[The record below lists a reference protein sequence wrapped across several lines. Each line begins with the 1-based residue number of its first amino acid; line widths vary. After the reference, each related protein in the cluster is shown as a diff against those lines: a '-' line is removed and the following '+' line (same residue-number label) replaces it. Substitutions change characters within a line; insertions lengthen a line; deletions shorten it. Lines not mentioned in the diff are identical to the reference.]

1 MIFLGDNNNTS
12 TVRYS
17 RMRSNTGSFPEKET
31 IGHARK
37 LKKNKPL
44 HLSKRS
50 VSLPNDL
57 SRKTIKTRKLF
68 WFIPKDNRK
77 RRRTRPVTE
86 YPSGDT
92 HNKWCSSAS
101 PDAPR
106 LPLHRD
112 IPERVAMEWITTSST
127 HSLSDSIASGQG
139 EDYGYDDDDLL
150 GLKFVDCMPE
160 VNIKE

>member
-1 MIFLGDNNNTS
+1 
-12 TVRYS
+12 
-17 RMRSNTGSFPEKET
+17 MRSNTGSFPEKET

-44 HLSKRS
+44 HISKRS
-50 VSLPNDL
+50 VSLPTDL

-77 RRRTRPVTE
+77 RRRNRPCTE
-86 YPSGDT
+86 YPSSDA
-92 HNKWCSSAS
+92 HNNKWCSSAS

-106 LPLHRD
+106 LPLHRE

-127 HSLSDSIASGQG
+127 HSLSDSTASGQG
-139 EDYGYDDDDLL
+139 EDHYFDDDDHDGPLL
-150 GLKFVDCMPE
+150 GLQFVDCMPE
-160 VNIKE
+160 VKIDE